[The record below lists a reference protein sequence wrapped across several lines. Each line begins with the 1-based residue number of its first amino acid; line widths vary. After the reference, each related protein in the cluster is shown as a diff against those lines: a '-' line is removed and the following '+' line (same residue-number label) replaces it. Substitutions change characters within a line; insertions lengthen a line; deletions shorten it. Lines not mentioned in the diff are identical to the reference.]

1 MNALLP
7 ILAAAKQQF
16 SIVSLLPLIILG
28 GAMYMLFVVPNRKQ
42 KQKHAQ
48 FVSSLKV
55 GDSVVT
61 SGGIHGVVV
70 FVDDTTVDVE
80 VDTDV
85 VLKVSKPSL
94 ARFEAPGGGSDA
106 SDDETPQ
113 DSAGPADESPKKK

>member
-7 ILAAAKQQF
+7 IFAAAKQSF

-28 GAMYMLFVVPNRKQ
+28 GAMYMLFVVPQRKQ

-48 FVSSLKV
+48 FVSALKV
-55 GDSVVT
+55 GDAVVT

-94 ARFEAPGGGSDA
+94 ARFEAPGSSPE
-106 SDDETPQ
+106 SDDDTAQEPA
-113 DSAGPADESPKKK
+113 DPADESPKKK